1 MSPEVHPVYALRAY
15 AWALIKKNS
24 DLTEAKYG
32 NIVPITPLS
41 EEPEITNIDL
51 PLFVYGYDEQPS
63 NDVYVDREGSMTFII
78 KDQNFR
84 RLTKLLN
91 VLAVGFGRWD
101 DAAKDVNKFIWTNHQ
116 AAMGDLR
123 FGYVNVSLLDGGT
136 PEETE
141 GGRQSGMITI
151 SFCYYVNYNVNLD
164 V

>member
-1 MSPEVHPVYALRAY
+1 MKPEVHPVYALRAY

-24 DLTEAKYG
+24 DLTEAQYG
-32 NIVPITPLS
+32 GIVPVTPLS
-41 EEPEITNIDL
+41 EEPEITNLDL
-51 PLFVYGYDEQPS
+51 PLIVYGYDEQPT
-63 NDVYVDREGSMTFII
+63 NDVFVERDGSITFIV

-101 DAAKDVNKFIWTNHQ
+101 DAAKDINKYIWNNHQ

-123 FGYVNVSLLDGGT
+123 FSEVHVSLLDGGT

-141 GGRQSGMITI
+141 GGRQSGMLTA
-151 SFCYYVNYNVNLD
+151 SFCYYVNYDVDLNL
-164 V
+164 